1 MDNPNEL
8 LSRTRKVLEWII
20 KYMKWRFNEADLAG
34 EYSKELT
41 EAIQLQKDI
50 EEYEKA
56 NNLELK
62 Q

>member
-8 LSRTRKVLEWII
+8 LSRTLKVLEWMI
-20 KYMKWRFNEADLAG
+20 KDMKWRFNEADLVG

-50 EEYEKA
+50 EEYE
-56 NNLELK
+56 NSK
-62 Q
+62 QHT